1 MKLSPP
7 ITMFKIIAATAVLCH
22 ASVAFSQ
29 KSDPDSKN
37 IVISLSSRQFRF
49 VTGNA
54 DAPVQ
59 IKEESSRTYYCND
72 YRNSVGVVEFYND
85 KERIDDVDILVD
97 DSKKHGIKP
106 SNDYYSSDGIFYSD
120 ARVCYFTLPLVKKGS
135 TSKVTFSKTYLDPHY
150 FTSIHFMEGEAI
162 LSQEIN
168 IIVPSWM
175 NVEFK
180 EFNFS
185 RYNISKNIKKDGDA
199 TIYTYTMKDIP
210 AMVNEPSSPGFTY
223 YAPHLL
229 VMTKSADTKSGKITY
244 FNTLKDQYDWYHN
257 LVLQT
262 GNDAAIIKEKATEI
276 TQGLTTETDKV
287 KAIFLWVQDN
297 IRYIAFEDGVA
308 GFRPE
313 KAQEVLRKKYG
324 DCKGM
329 ANLVTEMLRAV
340 GADARKCWIGT
351 KHLVYDYSTPS
362 IAVDN
367 HMISAW
373 MNNGKPIFL
382 DATEKY
388 IGLGEVAERI
398 QGRQI
403 LIEDGDKYLL
413 AKVPVADYHQNTAY
427 EKRVFSI
434 DGTSLKGHIVQNW
447 KGENKEG
454 LLTALNSIKKD
465 KQENALISYLSEG
478 NNNFEISSLKVNN
491 LNDYNKDVNLEY
503 DVNWKN
509 ALSQFGKESYLEIDN
524 RRKLEDLKI
533 DTSSRKL
540 PFWLYFKSNLVFETE
555 LNLPDA
561 EKVTN
566 LPEALA
572 INHPGYSFTG
582 SYMVKG
588 SKLNYRI
595 EIVLTQTEIRPEEFG
610 QWNRDINK
618 LKDFYNQQIVLTKT
632 K

>member
-1 MKLSPP
+1 MIK
-7 ITMFKIIAATAVLCH
+7 TFATAIMLFYT
-22 ASVAFSQ
+22 AVAFSQ
-29 KSDPDSKN
+29 TSNKDSKN
-37 IVISLSSRQFRF
+37 IVISQSKRDFRF
-49 VTGNA
+49 VLGSS

-85 KERIDDVDILVD
+85 RERIDDVDILVD
-97 DSKKHGIKP
+97 DSKKHGVKP
-106 SNDYYSSDGIFYSD
+106 VNEYYSSDGIFYSD
-120 ARVCYFTLPLVKKGS
+120 ARICYFTLPLVKKGS
-135 TSKVTFSKTYLDPHY
+135 TSKVTFSKTYLDPRY
-150 FTSIHFMEGEAI
+150 FTSIHFMEGETI
-162 LSQEIN
+162 LNQEIN
-168 IIVPSWM
+168 IMVPSWM

-180 EFNFS
+180 EFNFAK
-185 RYNISKNIKKDGDA
+185 YNITKSIKKAGNE
-199 TIYTYTMKDIP
+199 TTYTYSMKDIP
-210 AMVNEPSSPGFTY
+210 AMVDEPSSPGLTY

-229 VMTKSADTKSGKITY
+229 VMTKSADTKTGKITY
-244 FNTLKDQYDWYHN
+244 FNTLNDQYAWYHN
-257 LVLQT
+257 LILQT
-262 GNDAAIIKEKATEI
+262 GNDASIIKAKATEI
-276 TQGLTTETDKV
+276 TQGLTTEGEKV

-362 IAVDN
+362 ISVDN

-373 MNNGKPIFL
+373 MNNGKPVFL

-398 QGRQI
+398 QGRQT
-403 LIEDGDKYLL
+403 LVEDGDKYLL
-413 AKVPVADYHQNTAY
+413 IKVPVVDFHQNTAT
-427 EKRVFSI
+427 EKRIFSI
-434 DGTSLKGHIVQNW
+434 EGNSLKGHVIQNW

-454 LLTALNSIKKD
+454 LLTSLNSIKKD
-465 KQENALISYLSEG
+465 KQENALIHYLSEG
-478 NNNFEISSLKVNN
+478 NNNFEITGLKISN
-491 LNDYNKDVNLEY
+491 LNDYNKDVSLEY

-509 ALSQFGKESYLEIDN
+509 VLSQFGKDTYLELDN
-524 RRKLEDLKI
+524 RRNLEDLKI
-533 DTSSRKL
+533 DSTRKL
-540 PFWLYFKSNLVFETE
+540 PFWFYFKNHLVFETE
-555 LNLPDA
+555 
-561 EKVTN
+561 VN
-566 LPEALA
+566 LPESEKVSNLPQGLA
-572 INHPGYSFTG
+572 INRTGYSFTG
-582 SYMVKG
+582 SYSVKG
-588 SKLNYRI
+588 SKLNHRL
-595 EIVLTQTEIRPEEFG
+595 EIVLQQPEIKPEEFG
-610 QWNRDINK
+610 QWNKDINQ

>member
-1 MKLSPP
+1 MKIPAQFP
-7 ITMFKIIAATAVLCH
+7 MIKIIAAATMLFYTV
-22 ASVAFSQ
+22 VAFPQS
-29 KSDPDSKN
+29 SDPDNKN
-37 IVISLSSRQFRF
+37 IVISQAKREFRF
-49 VTGNA
+49 IAGNA

-59 IKEESSRTYYCND
+59 IKEESTRTYYCND
-72 YRNSVGVVEFYND
+72 YRTSVGVVEFYND

-106 SNDYYSSDGIFYSD
+106 ANDYYSSDGIFYSD

-135 TSKVTFSKTYLDPHY
+135 TSRVTFSKTYLDPRY
-150 FTSIHFMEGEAI
+150 FTGIQFMEPEAI
-162 LSQEIN
+162 LKQDIT

-185 RYNISKNIKKDGDA
+185 KYNITREVKKTGDE
-199 TIYTYTMKDIP
+199 TIYTYSMKDIP
-210 AMVNEPSSPGFTY
+210 AMINEPSSPGYTY

-229 VMTKSADTKSGKITY
+229 AMTKSADTKGGKITY
-244 FNTLKDQYDWYHN
+244 FNTLKDQYDWYHK
-257 LVLQT
+257 LVLET
-262 GNDAAIIKEKATEI
+262 GNDASIIKEKAAEI
-276 TQGLTTETDKV
+276 TQGLTTESEKV

-351 KHLVYDYSTPS
+351 KHLAYDYTTPS

-373 MNNGKPIFL
+373 MNNGKPVFL

-398 QGRQI
+398 QGRQT

-413 AKVPVADYHQNTAY
+413 AKVPVADYRQNTAY
-427 EKRVFSI
+427 EKRIFSI
-434 DGTSLKGHIVQNW
+434 EGTSLKGHIVQNW

-454 LLTALNSIKKD
+454 L
-465 KQENALISYLSEG
+465 
-478 NNNFEISSLKVNN
+478 
-491 LNDYNKDVNLEY
+491 
-503 DVNWKN
+503 
-509 ALSQFGKESYLEIDN
+509 
-524 RRKLEDLKI
+524 
-533 DTSSRKL
+533 
-540 PFWLYFKSNLVFETE
+540 
-555 LNLPDA
+555 
-561 EKVTN
+561 
-566 LPEALA
+566 
-572 INHPGYSFTG
+572 
-582 SYMVKG
+582 
-588 SKLNYRI
+588 
-595 EIVLTQTEIRPEEFG
+595 
-610 QWNRDINK
+610 
-618 LKDFYNQQIVLTKT
+618 
-632 K
+632 